1 METKIEQ
8 FLTGEW
14 RKLIMAN
21 YLVSPDLLKKYL
33 PYKTELDLW
42 NGKCYVSMVGFMF
55 MNTKIK
61 GIPVPFHTNFE
72 EVNLRFYVKHTDQ
85 TGEVKRGVVFIKEIV
100 PKFAITFLANAL
112 YKEHYATMAM
122 KHTWELRPNELRVDY
137 LWRKDYWNYLKVI
150 ADGQAKEITSGSE
163 EEFITEHYWGYT
175 QQSAHETWEYR
186 VNHPKWKIHEVKEY
200 TCDVAFAKLYGK
212 EFEFLKDTKPSSVF
226 LAEGSEISIG
236 SKINKIR

>member
-1 METKIEQ
+1 MENASKQ

-55 MNTKIK
+55 MNTRIK

-72 EVNLRFYVKHTDQ
+72 EVNLRFYVRHIDSN
-85 TGEVKRGVVFIKEIV
+85 GEVKRGVVFIKEIV
-100 PKFAITFLANAL
+100 PKWAITFLANSL
-112 YKEHYATMAM
+112 YREHYATLPM
-122 KHTWELRPNELRVDY
+122 KHKWDLSPDQLEVEY
-137 LWRKDYWNYLKVI
+137 LWHEGYWNYLKVS
-150 ADGQAKEITSGSE
+150 AHPESKEIQIGSE

-175 QQSAHETWEYR
+175 QQSTRETWEYR
-186 VNHPKWKIHEVKEY
+186 VNHPKWKIHKVEQY
-200 TCDVAFAKLYGK
+200 SCDVAFAKLYGQ
-212 EFEFLKDTKPSSVF
+212 EFEFLRDAKPSSVF

-236 SKINKIR
+236 SKIRKIR